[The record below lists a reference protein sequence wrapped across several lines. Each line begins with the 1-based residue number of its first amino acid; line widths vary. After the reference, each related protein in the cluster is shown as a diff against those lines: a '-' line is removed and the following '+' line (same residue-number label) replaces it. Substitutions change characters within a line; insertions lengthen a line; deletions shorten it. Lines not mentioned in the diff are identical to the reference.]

1 MVFLI
6 LGIVGGM
13 LVPMQTLT
21 NGKLNTHTNNLIH
34 SIYISFG
41 IGVVFLFIL
50 NAIINPKILIDLIS
64 LRLSMNVKWLF
75 GGLLGV
81 LYLMGNLF
89 LLNKIGS
96 SLTVI
101 FTLLGQLFMGLIIDS
116 FGLFS
121 MEKLPFTLLK
131 FFAVVFFLIGCLLIN
146 SKKKAVKKDIK
157 EELKWLFIAILFGFC
172 PAIQNVI
179 NNSVGRAVGS
189 FFISSLISFI
199 VGFCILMICVLLKR
213 EKISFTIINENN
225 HTLKVMDFFGGILG
239 VSFVTINL
247 IAVSYIGA
255 ATVAILGF
263 LGQILMALIIE
274 HFGLFTVD
282 KCHIS
287 FKVSLGVLFFI
298 LGMIFLKI

>member
-1 MVFLI
+1 MFFLF
-6 LGIVGGM
+6 LGIFGGM

-41 IGVVFLFIL
+41 IGVVFLLIL
-50 NAIINPKILIDLIS
+50 NAIINPSLLIDLIF
-64 LRLSMNVKWLF
+64 LRVPVSVNWLF

-81 LYLMGNLF
+81 LYLMGNLL

-121 MEKLPFTLLK
+121 MTKLPFTLLK
-131 FFAVVFFLIGCLLIN
+131 FFAVIFFLMGCLLIN
-146 SKKKAVKKDIK
+146 SKKTDSKKDFK
-157 EELKWLFIAILFGFC
+157 EEIKWFFIAILFGFC
-172 PAIQNVI
+172 PAVQNVI
-179 NNSVGRAVGS
+179 NNFVGRSVGS
-189 FFISSLISFI
+189 FFVSSLISFI
-199 VGFCILMICVLLKR
+199 VGFFILTICVLINRK
-213 EKISFTIINENN
+213 KISFTIINENN
-225 HTLKVMDFFGGILG
+225 HRLKVVDFFGGVLG

-247 IAVSYIGA
+247 IAVSFIGA

-263 LGQILMALIIE
+263 LGQIFMALIIE
-274 HFGLFTVD
+274 HFGLFHVPRYR
-282 KCHIS
+282 IN

-298 LGMIFLKI
+298 IGIIFLKF